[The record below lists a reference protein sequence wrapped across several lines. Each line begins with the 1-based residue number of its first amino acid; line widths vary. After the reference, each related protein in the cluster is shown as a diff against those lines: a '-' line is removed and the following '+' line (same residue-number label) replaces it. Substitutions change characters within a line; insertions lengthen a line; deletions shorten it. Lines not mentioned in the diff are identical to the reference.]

1 MYPSKS
7 RFNIS
12 AIVLSYCCTTVFLVI
27 TVALVEQ
34 DTELSQLRQ
43 AIDQLRQEKAKE
55 TERADK
61 LAEELKGEFLLVG
74 ITVEIASLYD
84 GTL

>member
-1 MYPSKS
+1 M
-7 RFNIS
+7 
-12 AIVLSYCCTTVFLVI
+12 I
-27 TVALVEQ
+27 TVALVER
-34 DTELSQLRQ
+34 DAELGQQRQ
-43 AIDQLRQEKAKE
+43 AVEQLRQEKAKE

-74 ITVEIASLYD
+74 ITIEVAFLYN

>member
-1 MYPSKS
+1 M
-7 RFNIS
+7 
-12 AIVLSYCCTTVFLVI
+12 I

-34 DTELSQLRQ
+34 DVELGQMRQ
-43 AIDQLRQEKAKE
+43 TIDQLRREKAKE
-55 TERADK
+55 TEWADK

-74 ITVEIASLYD
+74 ITIEVASLYD